1 MTFVLIPGAGG
12 DAWFWYRLVAE
23 LERRGCTAVAVDLP
37 AGDDRAGWVE
47 YADAVVAAAR
57 GVDDAVLVAQSMGG
71 FTAPLVCDRLPV
83 RLLVLLNAM
92 IPVAGETGGA
102 WWENTGQAKAQAE
115 LAAAQGRVVSEGID
129 VLVDFFHDVPAEVT
143 AEAMRR
149 GDPSQSMT
157 PFSRPWPLDRW
168 PDVPTRVVGGR
179 DDRLFPVEFQRR
191 VARERLGLD
200 IDVIPGGHLAA
211 LSVPSTWPTA
221 WRRTPGSRESCVRAP
236 EFCSGAR
243 VLAPAQGH
251 AGTMTAAAVPVH
263 MTGHLAPV
271 ADEIDAVD
279 LPVDGRAA
287 ARAHRPVP
295 AQRPQPAAGRSRP
308 RTGSP
313 GHGMVHGIRLREG
326 RAEWYRNR
334 WVRTKALR
342 AQSMFGPDGRSTA
355 PSASPTP
362 TSSPHAGRIMA
373 LVESSFPHV
382 LTPELGT
389 VGPCDFGGR
398 LTTAMTAHPKTDPT
412 TGELHFF
419 GYGFAPPFLT
429 YHALGRRAS
438 S

>member
-12 DAWFWYRLVAE
+12 EAWFWYRLVAE

-211 LSVPSTWPTA
+211 LSRP
-221 WRRTPGSRESCVRAP
+221 
-236 EFCSGAR
+236 
-243 VLAPAQGH
+243 
-251 AGTMTAAAVPVH
+251 
-263 MTGHLAPV
+263 
-271 ADEIDAVD
+271 VD
-279 LPVDGRAA
+279 LAD
-287 ARAHRPVP
+287 
-295 AQRPQPAAGRSRP
+295 
-308 RTGSP
+308 
-313 GHGMVHGIRLREG
+313 RLE
-326 RAEWYRNR
+326 AY
-334 WVRTKALR
+334 
-342 AQSMFGPDGRSTA
+342 
-355 PSASPTP
+355 
-362 TSSPHAGRIMA
+362 
-373 LVESSFPHV
+373 
-382 LTPELGT
+382 GT
-389 VGPCDFGGR
+389 
-398 LTTAMTAHPKTDPT
+398 
-412 TGELHFF
+412 
-419 GYGFAPPFLT
+419 
-429 YHALGRRAS
+429 
-438 S
+438 